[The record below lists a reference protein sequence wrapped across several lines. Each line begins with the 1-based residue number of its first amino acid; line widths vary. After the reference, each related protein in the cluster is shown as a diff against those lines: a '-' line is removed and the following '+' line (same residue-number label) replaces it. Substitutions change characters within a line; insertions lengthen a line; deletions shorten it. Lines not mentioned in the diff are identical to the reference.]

1 MADGQ
6 AVLSASIDNFFIR
19 CGLDPR
25 ARLDCH
31 VFADK
36 LFPGKPI
43 TPAHTQGYC
52 SYTVSIDDH
61 IVQFRPPKYKLDLI
75 VAFAAKIVFGTYAPS
90 TNYNGTVSPHGLLVY
105 VMKKMPGVSYKE
117 LTLQAPNLA
126 AKIRK
131 TLCEDFA
138 VFLAKAWHQRAQIS
152 LPLGMI
158 GSSIK
163 QRLERLHIELP
174 PRFRPI
180 VQHVMSQYHLIE
192 ALPMVLAH
200 GDIVPSNILLDP
212 TNGHLFGLVDWAEAE
227 MLPFGI
233 CLYGLEEILGHMTA
247 ENHFIY
253 YAGAEQSRAAFWE
266 RFRMEIPLLKDSK
279 TFEGVLLSRDLGILL
294 WHGFAFDDGAINRVV
309 EEGKDCQ
316 EICYL
321 DTLFGDR
328 IHDSVIEVES
338 MDRKSKH
345 DSVIEIESV
354 DESDSLWSECFL

>member
-1 MADGQ
+1 M
-6 AVLSASIDNFFIR
+6 LSASIDEFFIR

-31 VFADK
+31 VFADTF
-36 LFPGKPI
+36 FPGKPI
-43 TPAHTQGYC
+43 TPTRTQGYC
-52 SYTVSIDDH
+52 SYTVSIGDY
-61 IVQFRPPKYKLDLI
+61 IVQFRPPKHKLDLN
-75 VAFAAKIVFGTYAPS
+75 VALAAKIVFGTYAPS

-105 VMKKMPGVSYKE
+105 IMKKMPGMSYKE
-117 LTLQAPNLA
+117 LTLQAPDLA
-126 AKIRK
+126 AKIRMR
-131 TLCEDFA
+131 LCEDFA
-138 VFLAKAWHQRAQIS
+138 IFLAKAWHQRAEIS

-163 QRLERLHIELP
+163 QRLEILYIELP

-180 VQHVMSQYHLIE
+180 VEHVISQYHLIE

-212 TNGHLFGLVDWAEAE
+212 IDGHLFGLVDWAEAE

-247 ENHFIY
+247 NNQFVY
-253 YAGAEQSRAAFWE
+253 YADADQCRAAFWE
-266 RFRMEIPLLKDSK
+266 KFRTEIPLLRDKK
-279 TFEGVLLSRDLGILL
+279 TFEAVLLSRELGILL

-309 EEGKDCQ
+309 EDGRDSQ

-321 DTLFGDR
+321 DTLLLGHQR
-328 IHDSVIEVES
+328 RDS
-338 MDRKSKH
+338 
-345 DSVIEIESV
+345 
-354 DESDSLWSECFL
+354 SL

>member
-1 MADGQ
+1 MAEEQ

-36 LFPGKPI
+36 LFPGKLI
-43 TPAHTQGYC
+43 TPTHTQGYC
-52 SYTVSIDDH
+52 SYTISIDDY
-61 IVQFRPPKYKLDLI
+61 IVQFRPPKYKLDLN
-75 VAFAAKIVFGTYAPS
+75 VAFAAKIVFGKYAPS
-90 TNYNGTVSPHGLLVY
+90 TNFNGTVSPHGLLVY
-105 VMKKMPGVSYKE
+105 IMKKMPGISYKE
-117 LTLQAPNLA
+117 LILQAPNLA
-126 AKIRK
+126 AKIRR

-138 VFLAKAWHQRAQIS
+138 IFLAKAWHQRAEIS
-152 LPLGMI
+152 LPLGRI

-163 QRLERLHIELP
+163 QRLERLHSELP

-180 VQHVMSQYHLIE
+180 VEHVTSQYHLIE

-212 TNGHLFGLVDWAEAE
+212 TDGHLFGLVDWAEAE

-247 ENHFIY
+247 DNQFIY
-253 YAGAEQSRAAFWE
+253 YPDAEHARAAFWE
-266 RFRMEIPLLKDSK
+266 RFRTEIPQLGDKK
-279 TFEGVLLSRDLGILL
+279 TFEVVLLARDLGILL

-309 EEGKDCQ
+309 EERRDCQ

-321 DTLFGDR
+321 DILLGPQR
-328 IHDSVIEVES
+328 CDSSI
-338 MDRKSKH
+338 
-345 DSVIEIESV
+345 
-354 DESDSLWSECFL
+354 